1 MKQQLLRAALGAAA
15 IGLATSAAGAAD
27 TTVVVLC
34 VSNGGTTFKAV
45 AADYEKTHPGTHVQV
60 SLAGSTVIAAQM
72 AQGAAADLVIV
83 NRRVAATMP
92 QIEAPQ
98 DAFADHTAVV
108 IPKGSTKVRS
118 ARDLAAPGV
127 RLAGGTA
134 GSFAETIQTETI
146 ARLAGEY
153 GPVFAA
159 KVKANV
165 VTTRTNFEQIARLVE
180 SGSVDAA
187 IVYASEITPKLGVI
201 AIGDR
206 AIVSTFAV
214 AVVKGAPHA
223 QQAHELAALMLG
235 PTGQMLAQA
244 DHHDALH

>member
-1 MKQQLLRAALGAAA
+1 VKQQLLRAALGAAA

-34 VSNGGTTFKAV
+34 VSNGGTTFKAI

-60 SLAGSTVIAAQM
+60 SIAGSTVIAAQL
-72 AQGAAADLVIV
+72 AQGAAADLVVI
-83 NRRVAATMP
+83 NRRVAATVP
-92 QIEAPQ
+92 QLEAPQ
-98 DAFADHTAVV
+98 DVFAEHTIVV
-108 IPKGSTKVRS
+108 ATKGSTKVRS

-134 GSFAETIQTETI
+134 GSFAETIQSETV

-153 GPVFAA
+153 GPAYVA
-159 KVKANV
+159 KYKANI
-165 VTTRTNFEQIARLVE
+165 VTTKTNFEQIARLVE
-180 SGSVDAA
+180 GGSVDAA

-206 AIVSTFAV
+206 AVVSTFAV

-223 QQAHELAALMLG
+223 QQARELAALMVG
-235 PTGQMLAQA
+235 PTGQMIAQA

>member
-1 MKQQLLRAALGAAA
+1 VKQQLLRAALAAAA

-34 VSNGGTTFKAV
+34 VSNGGTTLKAV
-45 AADYEKTHPGTHVQV
+45 AAAYEKAHPGTHVQV

-98 DAFADHTAVV
+98 DVFADHTAVV

-118 ARDLAAPGV
+118 ARDLSAPGV

-153 GPVFAA
+153 GPAFEA

-223 QQAHELAALMLG
+223 QQAHELAAMMLG